1 MKMKTVDIQL
11 YMGLDIIPE
20 DGAMIPSFSNENKDL
35 FGIQFDLDVPVGFP
49 YVLCISSSQLV
60 GWEKRKNF
68 WNFPGTLEVL
78 LGEGISTEEGIV
90 WYFPE
95 ISGEAFFS
103 PKGGKTHALYPDKGL
118 ILLGSQ
124 FEKDKYTAELSE
136 KWQLSRIESEASSS
150 LYLSITER
158 ELLLAEKRVPSTTR
172 ATQLWLCSLPRLT
185 GSVLDQNFA
194 GKFARIPVSDVDLFY
209 RVPTIRELL
218 PVTLRMK
225 NSYGELVQEK
235 YLAYRNSSAWLG
247 KLMDIGW
254 NTNVALV
261 DESSANN
268 RGKVMY
274 AEQFEKTHHTV
285 VESLLTNN
293 LVKVGGKKVDWMF
306 AWTHFSNIADG
317 EIGMAEAVAVSI
329 IQQLVKSK
337 EGKAHK
343 ETILQGLKDFG
354 PGILN
359 GVRTYGVRQPVSA
372 PGGAVIMPIRVVS
385 SLAPI
390 VGVTL
395 QTAKAM
401 GGDFDH
407 DLFFGGFTSSEKESA
422 AGQASAIAKILENIL
437 DGEIISSIL
446 EGGN

>member
-1 MKMKTVDIQL
+1 
-11 YMGLDIIPE
+11 
-20 DGAMIPSFSNENKDL
+20 
-35 FGIQFDLDVPVGFP
+35 
-49 YVLCISSSQLV
+49 
-60 GWEKRKNF
+60 
-68 WNFPGTLEVL
+68 
-78 LGEGISTEEGIV
+78 
-90 WYFPE
+90 
-95 ISGEAFFS
+95 
-103 PKGGKTHALYPDKGL
+103 
-118 ILLGSQ
+118 
-124 FEKDKYTAELSE
+124 
-136 KWQLSRIESEASSS
+136 
-150 LYLSITER
+150 
-158 ELLLAEKRVPSTTR
+158 
-172 ATQLWLCSLPRLT
+172 
-185 GSVLDQNFA
+185 
-194 GKFARIPVSDVDLFY
+194 
-209 RVPTIRELL
+209 
-218 PVTLRMK
+218 
-225 NSYGELVQEK
+225 
-235 YLAYRNSSAWLG
+235 
-247 KLMDIGW
+247 
-254 NTNVALV
+254 
-261 DESSANN
+261 
-268 RGKVMY
+268 
-274 AEQFEKTHHTV
+274 
-285 VESLLTNN
+285 
-293 LVKVGGKKVDWMF
+293 MF